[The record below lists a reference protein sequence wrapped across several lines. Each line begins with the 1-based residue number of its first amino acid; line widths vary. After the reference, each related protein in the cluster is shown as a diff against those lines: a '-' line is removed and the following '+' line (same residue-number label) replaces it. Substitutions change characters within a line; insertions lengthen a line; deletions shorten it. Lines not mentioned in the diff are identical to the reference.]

1 MEEAESDKF
10 QEVVVT
16 SENNKTF
23 CIQDE
28 DHTLGNSLRHVMMQD
43 ENVSFCGYSMPHPSE
58 PKLHMRVQT
67 SGKKGANEVLEAG
80 IQTLSDMCDHVI
92 SVADESIASF
102 KAKR

>member
-1 MEEAESDKF
+1 MEGAEDKF

-16 SENNKTF
+16 TENNKTF
-23 CIQDE
+23 CIRDE
-28 DHTLGNSLRHVMMQD
+28 DHTLGNSLRHVLMQD

-80 IQTLSDMCDHVI
+80 VQTLSDACDHVI
-92 SVADESIASF
+92 SVADAAVASF
-102 KAKR
+102 KAKQ